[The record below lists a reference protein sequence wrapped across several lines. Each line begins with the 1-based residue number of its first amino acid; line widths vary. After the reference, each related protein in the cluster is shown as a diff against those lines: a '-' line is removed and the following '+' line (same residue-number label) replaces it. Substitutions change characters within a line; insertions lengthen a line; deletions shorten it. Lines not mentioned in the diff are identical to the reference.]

1 MNGNL
6 LLQPD
11 AIFTNFSRGA
21 LNIYEPVT
29 PSTGESVRCFWIS
42 SPLLR
47 PLRIVYRGHGNP
59 GRTPPNAR
67 ICNWTKRYQTAT
79 VSLSDA
85 SSLLLLLLL
94 VFLLNVGRV
103 EGKTR
108 VAVVIK
114 FFFNNKVGQGG
125 QEKRYANRCRTFSRP
140 FFFSF
145 FFFFLSYA
153 RRKIELGFADDPSG
167 GLSRPT
173 PIKRWLRVRDYR
185 WGNNVLRKE
194 ADRKIIEGIFRLL
207 FWIFK
212 RSFFFSPRG

>member
-1 MNGNL
+1 MSQLPPRRGRASDAFGFLPLSSDPCGSFIEATEIQAEPLQMRESVIGQNGIRPRLFLSQML
-6 LLQPD
+6 LL
-11 AIFTNFSRGA
+11 
-21 LNIYEPVT
+21 L
-29 PSTGESVRCFWIS
+29 
-42 SPLLR
+42 
-47 PLRIVYRGHGNP
+47 
-59 GRTPPNAR
+59 
-67 ICNWTKRYQTAT
+67 
-79 VSLSDA
+79 
-85 SSLLLLLLL
+85 LLLLLLL

-125 QEKRYANRCRTFSRP
+125 QEKRDANRCRTFSRP

-207 FWIFK
+207 F
-212 RSFFFSPRG
+212 